1 MMVTSDD
8 NGCRMNMI
16 YCLSWLLSP
25 GNGGTTGTTVG
36 TQQGFR
42 DAFILAVRETW
53 QPDYGQI

>member
-1 MMVTSDD
+1 MTMAA
-8 NGCRMNMI
+8 MNMI

-25 GNGGTTGTTVG
+25 GNGGTTGTTEG